1 MIGIL
6 AVGGPA
12 GAAVNSAAETAGDGG
27 SILWPMFLLALFA
40 VCAWKLFKFSR
51 RHLVKMPKDWED
63 RFWEDFYE
71 WRGDPTN
78 RV

>member
-1 MIGIL
+1 VIALL
-6 AVGGPA
+6 AVGMPPTA
-12 GAAVNSAAETAGDGG
+12 PTQSAAEAASSGS